1 MRCMSSSSNSRN
13 ATRRHT
19 FWFRNPAHEEIAFAH
34 EEIAFAHEEKRNARE
49 EIAFPDWVARNTP
62 CTRADILN
70 RLRAG
75 FALLHFPM
83 AVFEAGL
90 KDPQNDN
97 GRCGSVRLTRPFR
110 KAPNRC
116 PIRDSSQKE
125 RPTLE
130 FFSQER

>member
-1 MRCMSSSSNSRN
+1 MGCTSSSSNSRN

-19 FWFRNPAHEEIAFAH
+19 FWFRNPAH

-110 KAPNRC
+110 KAPN
-116 PIRDSSQKE
+116 
-125 RPTLE
+125 
-130 FFSQER
+130 